1 MSLRQAMKKSQ
12 EESKR
17 QAQLMNASK
26 DIVVPPVKKTTSA
39 VASIPITSMDDVFAK
54 IKVGTKVSVL
64 WDDGIIYEA
73 TVEAHHKTIT
83 ANIQIIFT
91 NDGCHSIVK
100 MSNQSIK
107 GYGIVGIV
115 SDGSATKS
123 TKRLHDEAASLEA
136 SSTSVFSK
144 SSSKSQKKKKKKTT
158 ASTTQST
165 TTTTTTSIWPGSG
178 SNWIPTH
185 TNWGTRT
192 ENNFGCGKCR
202 WRPKGC
208 RGCIA
213 SAESY
218 VAATPL
224 MVRGMIQFPI
234 PLLKDYNERKELLTT
249 VLLPRFDIIN
259 GPQQCSNGYG
269 IIVSSAGGRPFLQ
282 GECIIDS
289 SVVYMQRPAA
299 YGKAHLGEYDYVAL
313 GSSIS
318 ASSGYFQLREL
329 ALGHCALSYYVN
341 EARNGQMPNA
351 EFSTVRTGGS
361 FEPKFCLRALVDIC
375 PGEEL
380 LVHYNNSAA

>member
-1 MSLRQAMKKSQ
+1 MAL
-12 EESKR
+12 
-17 QAQLMNASK
+17 L
-26 DIVVPPVKKTTSA
+26 
-39 VASIPITSMDDVFAK
+39 
-54 IKVGTKVSVL
+54 GL
-64 WDDGIIYEA
+64 
-73 TVEAHHKTIT
+73 
-83 ANIQIIFT
+83 FT
-91 NDGCHSIVK
+91 
-100 MSNQSIK
+100 
-107 GYGIVGIV
+107 IV

-123 TKRLHDEAASLEA
+123 TKRLHGP
-136 SSTSVFSK
+136 
-144 SSSKSQKKKKKKTT
+144 SKSQKKKKKKTT

-165 TTTTTTSIWPGSG
+165 TTTTRTSIWPGSG

-341 EARNGQMPNA
+341 EARDGQMPNA